1 MRHTPRLLIG
11 GALALGAAFATPAH
25 AQGSAGKTGRP
36 AAYLGKESDFVPGKT
51 VYLRSTKTLIGT
63 IEKADDSHAFPPTFP
78 HSPAKAVLIRRR
90 DRSKSWLPVE
100 GITKIYV
107 VNK

>member
-1 MRHTPRLLIG
+1 MPHSPRILFG
-11 GALALGAAFATPAH
+11 GALALGMLAIATPAR
-25 AQGSAGKTGRP
+25 AQAARNDHP
-36 AAYLGKESDFVPGKT
+36 AAYLSNESDFVAGKT

-63 IEKADDSHAFPPTFP
+63 IEKTDASHAFPPTFP
-78 HSPAKAVLIRRR
+78 HSPAKAVLIRRK